1 MRKNI
6 LSLLSAIAIFCGCL
20 FTFPHNAAAS
30 TYLNKDS
37 SPVTDGRI
45 IVEFKKLG
53 GVSDDSCLMWV
64 TDSPSEGNK
73 RRWNTTLSMSAT
85 ALRVKAT
92 DEKICDFNAV
102 SLAHKLSEAGVK
114 TVIYTDIMRSV
125 AHRGPSIDNIREL
138 IVRTNLDVI
147 AAGGI
152 YHMNDLEDL
161 KKAGVSGAII
171 AAALYEGK
179 IKLSEAAE

>member
-1 MRKNI
+1 
-6 LSLLSAIAIFCGCL
+6 
-20 FTFPHNAAAS
+20 
-30 TYLNKDS
+30 
-37 SPVTDGRI
+37 
-45 IVEFKKLG
+45 
-53 GVSDDSCLMWV
+53 
-64 TDSPSEGNK
+64 
-73 RRWNTTLSMSAT
+73 
-85 ALRVKAT
+85 
-92 DEKICDFNAV
+92 
-102 SLAHKLSEAGVK
+102 
-114 TVIYTDIMRSV
+114 MRSV

-179 IKLSEAAE
+179 IKLSEAAELFGD